1 MVGNRADQ
9 VGMRNVGQ
17 LPGYANTKNRVKAV
31 FHVFF
36 FDQLITGRIGRRVSQ
51 CECRVCGRSMA

>member
-1 MVGNRADQ
+1 
-9 VGMRNVGQ
+9 MRNVGQ